1 MSRRT
6 LCPMSRG
13 WQYSNNTGK
22 ISAVCG
28 NEVYKRC
35 VCSQARI
42 GENNIQATP
51 MKCLD
56 LEDTRGFTEAGGLAL
71 HCFYCSYPFSPGGT
85 ILLGKFGRWVEV
97 FIYVQVY
104 AGSWLEFHFMVHALW
119 GGVGHLDQVI
129 LLVWPNSGQS
139 SL

>member
-85 ILLGKFGRWVEV
+85 ILLGKFGRRWVEV

-104 AGSWLEFHFMVHALW
+104 AGSWLEVPYSTGR
-119 GGVGHLDQVI
+119 GGAGHLDQVI